1 MLLLQA
7 ATTVANTVADSAAKA
22 AAAAAAPKPHMSLLD
37 LIQNGGVIMI
47 PLGILSVLAIYFI
60 IERYLTIRQAAKVDP
75 NFMNNIR
82 MMLLDGKME
91 AAQNLCR
98 GNNSPIARLL
108 EKGIKRLGRPI
119 KEIESAVENTGRLEI
134 YKLEK
139 NMAYLGIIAA
149 IAPMMGF
156 VGTIAGVIKIFYN
169 ISLADNISIGLI
181 AGGLYEKMI
190 TSATGLVVG
199 IIAHIGFHYLNAMID
214 RVSYQVEVTAVDFI
228 DLIQEPTNSK

>member
-1 MLLLQA
+1 
-7 ATTVANTVADSAAKA
+7 
-22 AAAAAAPKPHMSLLD
+22 
-37 LIQNGGVIMI
+37 MI
-47 PLGILSVLAIYFI
+47 PLAVLSGLTIYFI
-60 IERYLTIRQAAKVDP
+60 IERFMTIRQAAKVDP
-75 NFMNNIR
+75 SFMNNIR
-82 MMLLDGKME
+82 MMLLDGKTDS
-91 AAQNLCR
+91 ALTLCKST
-98 GNNSPIARLL
+98 NTPIARLL

-149 IAPMMGF
+149 IAPMLGF
-156 VGTIAGVIKIFYN
+156 VGTISGVIKIFYN

-190 TSATGLVVG
+190 TSASGLVVG

-214 RVSYQVEVTAVDFI
+214 RVSYQIEVTAVDFV
-228 DLIQEPTNSK
+228 DLIQEPTNK

>member
-1 MLLLQA
+1 MLLLQV
-7 ATTVANTVADSAAKA
+7 TTAVADTAAKA
-22 AAAAAAPKPHMSLLD
+22 ASAAAPPPHMSLFD
-37 LIQNGGVIMI
+37 LILSGGWIMV
-47 PLGILSVLAIYFI
+47 PLGVLSVLTIYFI

-75 NFMNNIR
+75 SFMNNIR
-82 MMLLDGKME
+82 SMLLDGKTDS
-91 AAQNLCR
+91 ALTLCKS
-98 GNNSPIARLL
+98 NNSPIARLL

-149 IAPMMGF
+149 IAPMLGF
-156 VGTIAGVIKIFYN
+156 VGTISGVIKIFYN

-190 TSATGLVVG
+190 TSASGLVVG

-214 RVSYQVEVTAVDFI
+214 RVSYQIEVTAVDFV
-228 DLIQEPTNSK
+228 DLIQEPTNK

>member
-1 MLLLQA
+1 MLLLQV
-7 ATTVANTVADSAAKA
+7 TTVADTASKA
-22 AAAAAAPKPHMSLLD
+22 APAAAHPQMSLFD
-37 LIQNGGVIMI
+37 LLLSGGWIMV
-47 PLGILSVLAIYFI
+47 PLALLSVLTIYFI

-82 MMLLDGKME
+82 SMLLDGKMD
-91 AAQNLCR
+91 AALNLCR
-98 GNNSPIARLL
+98 STNSPIARLL
-108 EKGIKRLGRPI
+108 EKGIKRLGKPI

-134 YKLEK
+134 YKLER

-149 IAPMMGF
+149 IAPMLGF
-156 VGTIAGVIKIFYN
+156 VGTISGVIKIFYN

-190 TSATGLVVG
+190 TSASGLVVG
-199 IIAHIGFHYLNAMID
+199 IVAHIGFQYLNAMID

-228 DLIQEPTNSK
+228 DLIQEPTNK

>member
-7 ATTVANTVADSAAKA
+7 ATTAAATVADSLAKA
-22 AAAAAAPKPHMSLLD
+22 TTAAAAPEQHMSLLE
-37 LIQNGGVIMI
+37 LIKNGGWIMV

-82 MMLLDGKME
+82 MMLLDGKMD
-91 AAQNLCR
+91 AALNLCR

-149 IAPMMGF
+149 IAPMLGF

-190 TSATGLVVG
+190 TSASGLVVG

-214 RVSYQVEVTAVDFI
+214 RVSYRVEVTAVDFI

>member
-1 MLLLQA
+1 MLLLQVSTA
-7 ATTVANTVADSAAKA
+7 ISDSAAKA
-22 AAAAAAPKPHMSLLD
+22 ATAAGAPPPHMNLFDLL
-37 LIQNGGVIMI
+37 LSGGWIMV
-47 PLGILSVLAIYFI
+47 PLGILSVLTIYFI
-60 IERYLTIRQAAKVDP
+60 IERYLAISQAAKVDSS
-75 NFMNNIR
+75 FINNIR
-82 MMLLDGKME
+82 SMLLDGKME
-91 AAQNLCR
+91 SALSLCKS
-98 GNNSPIARLL
+98 NNTPIARLL

-149 IAPMMGF
+149 IAPMLGF
-156 VGTIAGVIKIFYN
+156 VGTISGVIKIFYN

-190 TSATGLVVG
+190 TSASGLVVG
-199 IIAHIGFHYLNAMID
+199 IIAHIGFQYLNAMID
-214 RVSYQVEVTAVDFI
+214 RVSYQIETTAVDFI

>member
-1 MLLLQA
+1 MLLLQV
-7 ATTVANTVADSAAKA
+7 TTAVTDTAAKA
-22 AAAAAAPKPHMSLLD
+22 ATAAAPPPHMSLFD
-37 LIQNGGVIMI
+37 LLLSGGWIMI
-47 PLGILSVLAIYFI
+47 PLAVLSVLTIYFI
-60 IERYLTIRQAAKVDP
+60 IERFMTIRQAAKVDP
-75 NFMNNIR
+75 SFMNNIR
-82 MMLLDGKME
+82 MMLLDGKTDS
-91 AAQNLCR
+91 ALTLCKST
-98 GNNSPIARLL
+98 NTPIARLL

-149 IAPMMGF
+149 IAPMLGF
-156 VGTIAGVIKIFYN
+156 VGTISGVIKIFYN

-190 TSATGLVVG
+190 TSASGLVVG

-214 RVSYQVEVTAVDFI
+214 RVSYQIEVTAVDFV
-228 DLIQEPTNSK
+228 DLIQEPTNK

>member
-1 MLLLQA
+1 MVLLQVNA
-7 ATTVANTVADSAAKA
+7 VVDTAAKA
-22 AAAAAAPKPHMSLLD
+22 AGTVTATPPPMSLFD
-37 LIQNGGVIMI
+37 LILSGGWIMV
-47 PLGILSVLAIYFI
+47 PLAVLSVLTIYFI
-60 IERYLTIRQAAKVDP
+60 IERYLTIRQAAKVVP
-75 NFMNNIR
+75 NFINNIR
-82 MMLLDGKME
+82 MMLLDGKMD
-91 AAQNLCR
+91 AALTLCR
-98 GNNSPIARLL
+98 STNTPIARLL

-149 IAPMMGF
+149 IAPMLGF
-156 VGTIAGVIKIFYN
+156 VGTISGVIKIFYN

-190 TSATGLVVG
+190 TSASGLVVG

-214 RVSYQVEVTAVDFI
+214 RVSYQIEVTAVDFV